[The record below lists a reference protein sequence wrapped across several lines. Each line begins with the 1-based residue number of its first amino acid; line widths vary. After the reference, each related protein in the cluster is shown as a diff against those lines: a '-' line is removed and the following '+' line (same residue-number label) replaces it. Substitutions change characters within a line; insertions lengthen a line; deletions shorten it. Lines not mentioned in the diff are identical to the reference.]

1 MAYIISSQEK
11 LAAEKIRTP
20 THQDDKSSTIFF
32 SRIVNKI
39 DNDLNPQTMISNIEL
54 LDNHG
59 LLLLIEYIFLV
70 IFYFRLLIINWYEYS

>member
-20 THQDDKSSTIFF
+20 TQQDDKNSTIFF
-32 SRIVNKI
+32 SRKVNKI
-39 DNDLNPQTMISNIEL
+39 DNDLNPQTMISSIEL

-59 LLLLIEYIFLV
+59 LLIEYIFLV
-70 IFYFRLLIINWYEYS
+70 IFYFRLLIFNWYEYS